1 MNALDDLVI
10 DENSFAYRD
19 IIGRDKWEAFTPAF
33 TSLAVVGATAY
44 MARFR
49 RIGRSVEFQVQLSA
63 ATSIAST
70 AGTTY
75 LSLPINA
82 RGLAGIAVMTN
93 DNTNI
98 AVGVCHLSVS
108 TSRCYLPAQVASG
121 NVFNVCGSYEI

>member
-1 MNALDDLVI
+1 MNALDDIII

-19 IIGRDKWEAFTPAF
+19 IVGRDKWESFTPTF
-33 TSLAVVGATAY
+33 TSLTVVGATAY

-49 RIGRSVEFQVQLSA
+49 RVGRSVEFQVQLSA

-75 LSLPINA
+75 LALPVNA

-93 DNTNI
+93 DSTNI
-98 AVGVCHLSVS
+98 AVGLCHLSVS
-108 TSRCYLPAQVASG
+108 TSRCYLPSQLASG
-121 NVFNVCGSYEI
+121 NVFNICGSYEI